1 MAQHYP
7 LGMMHDEATLVDE
20 RLKGTMATEAILIQQ
35 AIASVLDKKA
45 AKLFTE
51 TVKRLADGD

>member
-1 MAQHYP
+1 MV
-7 LGMMHDEATLVDE
+7 HDESALVVE
-20 RLKGTMATEAILIQQ
+20 RVNGVMATEAILIQQ

-51 TVKRLADGD
+51 TVKRLTDGD

>member
-7 LGMMHDEATLVDE
+7 LGMMHDEAAVVDE

-51 TVKRLADGD
+51 TVKRLTDGD